1 MLASRDQYIKYIYN
15 TYGLQFALEYVE
27 LRFRDGILTPSRLN
41 QERSFINSLYLRSTL
56 TEPAS
61 YASKPTLR

>member
-1 MLASRDQYIKYIYN
+1 MLASRDQYIKYIYD

-41 QERSFINSLYLRSTL
+41 QERTFINSLHMRSTL
-56 TEPAS
+56 TKPTS
-61 YASKPTLR
+61 YASQQTLR